1 MILRNRLHDPKALMT
16 AGVTCMAVGIVAQR
30 FIHPPSDFWQGFV
43 AGLSGVL
50 IGVSIVFNLR
60 GMMLRRKQS

>member
-16 AGVTCMAVGIVAQR
+16 AGVTCMAVGIVAQL

-43 AGLSGVL
+43 AGFSGVL
-50 IGVSIVFNLR
+50 IGVSIVFNVC